1 MLTEKE
7 IPEVLKILGQ
17 LHIAYRKP
25 MPRAEVLNMMAD
37 DLAPF
42 GLPIILLGTDRLRV
56 TYTGQQ
62 PITSALLIGAC
73 ESAVGRLSP
82 DEAWS
87 LALSARDEAAT
98 VVWNDEIE
106 QAWWG
111 AAELMRGSRPDLV
124 GGRRAF
130 IDTYTSV
137 CHRKRERGELPIV
150 SASLGTDK
158 RLQVE
163 AVRKAHSRGLDV
175 RPLLEGEQGAIIKL
189 ALESEKGGAP
199 LLLGRSI
206 EGAADELER
215 GAAARSRFSDE
226 LARMAELF
234 ERLEPDAAGDSTTD
248 WEVAARNL
256 QAVNGIL
263 LELGK
268 KRRPQQKVLA
278 GPEILRKL
286 RDSMAGLPAERERQ
300 RAEQI
305 RADLQ
310 ETARRKAAAQAA
322 CNAYIDAN
330 KQASNEANKEASK
343 QA

>member
-1 MLTEKE
+1 MNDSEAA
-7 IPEVLKILGQ
+7 EVMKQ
-17 LHIAYRKP
+17 LAQIHMAYRKP
-25 MPRAEVLNMMAD
+25 APRPEVLNMMVD

-42 GLPIILLGTDRLRV
+42 GLANILQGFTRLRV
-56 TYTGQQ
+56 TYTGQA
-62 PITSALLIGAC
+62 PISSALLIGAC

-175 RPLLEGEQGAIIKL
+175 RPLLEGEQGAIIRL
-189 ALESEKGGAP
+189 SLESGKGGAA
-199 LLLGRSI
+199 LLLGRNI
-206 EGAADELER
+206 EGAADELGR

-226 LARMAELF
+226 LARLAELF
-234 ERLEPDAAGDSTTD
+234 EDLEPDAAADSVTD
-248 WEVAARNL
+248 WEIAARNL
-256 QAVNGIL
+256 HAVSGIL

-278 GPEILRKL
+278 GPELLRQL
-286 RDSMAGLPAERERQ
+286 RDVMAGAPAERERQ
-300 RAEQI
+300 RDAQVQAQLE
-305 RADLQ
+305 

-330 KQASNEANKEASK
+330 KQASNEASNKTSK